1 VVGGGAVV
9 VGGGGAVVVVGGGGG
24 AVVVVA
30 GTVVVVAGG
39 RVVGVMW
46 GRVVVVDELL
56 VVVVVG
62 LLEPELAVMSTMI
75 NTIKMTARATIN
87 HGHQLRFFSPSP
99 SWPPGGRC
107 PGGWY
112 APAAVGTT
120 VVASPGPVTA
130 LVGWSAAD
138 VPWTLVGWSAG
149 EGPWTLAGDTA
160 WVWP

>member
-1 VVGGGAVV
+1 VVVVVVGGGAVV
-9 VGGGGAVVVVGGGGG
+9 VVGGGAVVVVGGGG

-30 GTVVVVAGG
+30 GTVVVVTGG
-39 RVVGVMW
+39 RVGVVC
-46 GRVVVVDELL
+46 GCVVVVVDELV

-62 LLEPELAVMSTMI
+62 LLELDDVMST
-75 NTIKMTARATIN
+75 TIKTITMTARAAIN
-87 HGHQLRFFSPSP
+87 HGHQLRFFSPSS
-99 SWPPGGRC
+99 SWPPPGGPV

-130 LVGWSAAD
+130 LVCWSAAD
-138 VPWTLVGWSAG
+138 
-149 EGPWTLAGDTA
+149 GPWTLTGGTA

>member
-1 VVGGGAVV
+1 VVVVVVGGGAVV
-9 VGGGGAVVVVGGGGG
+9 VVGGGAVVVVVGGGG

-39 RVVGVMW
+39 RVGVVC
-46 GRVVVVDELL
+46 GCVVVVVDELL

-62 LLEPELAVMSTMI
+62 LLELDDVMSTMI
-75 NTIKMTARATIN
+75 NTIKMTARAAIN
-87 HGHQLRFFSPSP
+87 HGHQLRFCSPSS
-99 SWPPGGRC
+99 SWPPPGGRV

-138 VPWTLVGWSAG
+138 GPWTLVGWSAAD
-149 EGPWTLAGDTA
+149 GP
-160 WVWP
+160 

>member
-1 VVGGGAVV
+1 VVVVVVGGGA
-9 VGGGGAVVVVGGGGG
+9 AVVVVAGTVVVVGGG

-39 RVVGVMW
+39 RVGVVC
-46 GRVVVVDELL
+46 GCVVVVVDELV

-62 LLEPELAVMSTMI
+62 LLELDAVMSTMI
-75 NTIKMTARATIN
+75 STIRMTARAAIN
-87 HGHQLRFFSPSP
+87 QGHQLRFRSPSS
-99 SWPPGGRC
+99 SWPPPGGRV

-138 VPWTLVGWSAG
+138 GPWTLVG
-149 EGPWTLAGDTA
+149 
-160 WVWP
+160 